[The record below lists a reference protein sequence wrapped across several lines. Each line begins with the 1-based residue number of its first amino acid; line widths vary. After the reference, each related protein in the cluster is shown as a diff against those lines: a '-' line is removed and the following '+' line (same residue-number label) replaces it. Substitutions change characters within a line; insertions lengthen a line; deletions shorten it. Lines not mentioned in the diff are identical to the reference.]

1 MKKLFATAALAAFTT
16 LSMAILAA
24 PHAAA
29 DCPVGRVYIGEA
41 RGDTKAAATATCFAN
56 LRAQVN
62 PRGGKLYLRNGGRA
76 DCTPP
81 GPRPGPGPWL
91 CVCGGYQ
98 CRYPHPL

>member
-1 MKKLFATAALAAFTT
+1 MKKLFATAALAAFTA

-81 GPRPGPGPWL
+81 GPRPGPWPWL
-91 CVCGGYQ
+91 CLCGGYQ
-98 CRYPHPL
+98 CRYTL